1 MLFFLLHTKFLP
13 SKFGIYF
20 IFQVKKVEKFIKFG
34 IQCEIQYGTSSVM
47 LEDKFLVTRGAKAAT
62 GDEL

>member
-34 IQCEIQYGTSSVM
+34 IQYEIQYGTSSVM
-47 LEDKFLVTRGAKAAT
+47 LEDKFLVT
-62 GDEL
+62 